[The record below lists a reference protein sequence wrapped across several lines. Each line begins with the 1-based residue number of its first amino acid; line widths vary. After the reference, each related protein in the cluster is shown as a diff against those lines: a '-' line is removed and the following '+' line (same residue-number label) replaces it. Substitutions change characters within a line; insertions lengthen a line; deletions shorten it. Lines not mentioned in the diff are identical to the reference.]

1 MTQFPPFEKWYVFRG
16 GGIGWDISTNEVFD
30 MELNYNRVHLCG
42 QAADAPTLSH
52 VNHGC
57 AFYRFTLSVLR
68 LSGQADKLPVI
79 VPKTLLDTVPVTEG
93 ATVTV
98 IGQLRSFNN
107 KSGQGSRLVISVF
120 AHQLAPGGE
129 SPFNQIQLS
138 GVLCKTP
145 VLRRT
150 PLGREI
156 CDIILAVNRR
166 YGRADYLPCIAWG
179 AVAAQAADMHTGQ
192 RLTLEGRVQS
202 RTYTKNEGGV
212 LTERT
217 AYEVSIMRPAEVE
230 EFLVHIPR

>member
-1 MTQFPPFEKWYVFRG
+1 
-16 GGIGWDISTNEVFD
+16 

-42 QAADAPTLSH
+42 QATDAPILSH
-52 VNHGC
+52 INHGC

-79 VPKTLLDTVPVTEG
+79 VPKALLDAVPVAAG
-93 ATVTV
+93 DTVTV

-120 AHQLAPGGE
+120 AHQLTPGGE

-138 GVLCKTP
+138 GVLCK
-145 VLRRT
+145 T

-179 AVAAQAADMHTGQ
+179 AVAAQTADMHTGQ
-192 RLTLEGRVQS
+192 RLTVEGRVQS
-202 RTYTKNEGGV
+202 RVYTKNENGV

-230 EFLVHIPR
+230 EFLIHIPR